1 MTMELTLDMNKKSV
15 DDLKRRREILLKNIK
30 RLEEK
35 IEKIDL
41 LIEKKQS
48 GD

>member
-1 MTMELTLDMNKKSV
+1 MEITLDMNKKSV

>member
-1 MTMELTLDMNKKSV
+1 MELTLDMNKKSV